1 LTRQRPV
8 GRRQQAPPR
17 QFRHFF
23 FVVGNGLRLLAATGN
38 IARRPWLIGKD
49 IANLRVRRRRKRDGG
64 NGNNGRKTGQ
74 QKGSDHLAIITSE
87 SGVRH

>member
-1 LTRQRPV
+1 
-8 GRRQQAPPR
+8 
-17 QFRHFF
+17 
-23 FVVGNGLRLLAATGN
+23 
-38 IARRPWLIGKD
+38 
-49 IANLRVRRRRKRDGG
+49 VRRRRKRDGG